1 MKKRTQLLFKLLP
14 GLMMIALSINL
25 SAQCG
30 TWEESAK
37 KGEAEDAHT
46 IYRQALKTNDYA
58 MAYENWEKAYAIA
71 PAADGKRDF
80 HYTDGIKLYINRWK
94 SETDAAKKTEYID
107 MILKLQGEAVECLK
121 SGGIT
126 LKCDGNADCYTKRI
140 GYLQGRLAY
149 DMYYTLNTVYTKTIK
164 QLEGAVENSGNN
176 VEYIVFA
183 PYANI
188 VVHNFEKKLMT
199 KEEARAI
206 YENLNAIADHNIA
219 KGNNLSASYQQ
230 AKESMNSTFSK
241 IERDIFDCEFF
252 KTKLR
257 PDYDADPDNL
267 DVIKQTLAVLKGQG
281 CAPGDPFYDELDI
294 KWKKYAAAE
303 NARILDDHQKN
314 NPNLMAKKLY
324 DEGDF
329 KGAADKYQEAV
340 DAEADPLKKAGY
352 LFSLASIEFRKLKQ
366 YSTARGTA
374 RKAAKLRPG
383 WGRPYMLI
391 GDMYGSTA
399 RNCGD
404 SWNQRLAIL
413 AAMDKYNYAKSIDPE
428 QAEDA
433 NSRLSKY
440 RASMP
445 DKNDGFMRSV
455 KAGQSA
461 KVGCWIGETV
471 KVRFSN

>member
-1 MKKRTQLLFKLLP
+1 
-14 GLMMIALSINL
+14 MMLALTINL

-30 TWEESAK
+30 TWEGSAQ

-46 IYRQALKTNDYA
+46 IYRQALKTKDYA
-58 MAYENWEKAYAIA
+58 MAFENWEKVYAIA

-80 HYTDGIKLYINRWK
+80 HYTDGIQLYLNKWK
-94 SETDAAKKTEYID
+94 NETDAAKKTEYVD

-126 LKCDGNADCYTKRI
+126 LKCDGQADCYTKRI

-149 DMYYTLNTVYTKTIK
+149 DMYYTLNTVYSKTLE
-164 QLEGAVENSGNN
+164 QLAGAVENSGDG

-188 VVHNFEKKLMT
+188 AVYNFEKELMT
-199 KEEARAI
+199 KAEVRAI
-206 YENLNAIADHNIA
+206 YERLNAIADVNIA
-219 KGNNLSASYQQ
+219 KGDNLSPSYLQ

-241 IERDIFDCEFF
+241 IERDIFDCDFF
-252 KTKLR
+252 KAKLR
-257 PDYDADPDNL
+257 PDYDADPDNVE
-267 DVIKQTLAVLKGQG
+267 VIKKTLAILKGQG
-281 CAPGDPFYDELDI
+281 CTPGDPFYDELDN
-294 KWKKYAAAE
+294 KWKKYASAE
-303 NARILDDHQKN
+303 NAKIQANYEQN
-314 NPNLMAKKLY
+314 NPNVMAKKLY
-324 DEGDF
+324 DQGDF
-329 KGAADKYQEAV
+329 NGAAAKYK
-340 DAEADPLKKAGY
+340 DAANAETDPSKKAGY
-352 LFSLASIEFRKLKQ
+352 LFSLASIEFRKLKKYGQ
-366 YSTARGTA
+366 ARTTARE
-374 RKAAKLRPG
+374 AAKLRPG

-404 SWNQRLAIL
+404 AWNQRLAIL
-413 AAMDKYNYAKSIDPE
+413 AAMDKYNYAKSIDAE
-428 QAEDA
+428 QADEA

-445 DKNDGFMRSV
+445 DKNEGFMRGV
-455 KAGQSA
+455 KQGQSA